1 VTKAK
6 NDNVA
11 FVLMPLPYGDL
22 EPRLMPR
29 FSYPCK
35 SASLNG
41 LMIVFAVFG
50 WIISVLNT
58 QIDMETTLRQTS
70 VAIGRIY
77 ASRSGDAALN
87 GR

>member
-1 VTKAK
+1 MQVCLLERA
-6 NDNVA
+6 ND
-11 FVLMPLPYGDL
+11 
-22 EPRLMPR
+22 R
-29 FSYPCK
+29 
-35 SASLNG
+35 
-41 LMIVFAVFG
+41 FAVFG